1 MARPMGGRLEPSAVY
16 DPVDLTAPVGGG
28 DPSSSPKGKADSARS
43 TTPLGG
49 WVQGHLLLDEL
60 SSAACLRLRRPMATR
75 SAGRAAGRRRGSEQ
89 PRADAGPGRRAS
101 ETLTTRPR
109 LRQGTVVCCCLAGLG
124 TAAEG
129 QAQGGLSFPNP
140 AGGAR
145 GSRRGPCR
153 PARGGYLRFPSAPSG
168 RAACRLRG
176 GR

>member
-89 PRADAGPGRRAS
+89 PRADAGRPGATSERDSDYEAPASAGNSCLLLPRWTGYGGGGAGPGGFVFSKSGGRRARIPTRTMPPRPGWLPS
-101 ETLTTRPR
+101 IPVRSLRPR
-109 LRQGTVVCCCLAGLG
+109 CM
-124 TAAEG
+124 
-129 QAQGGLSFPNP
+129 P
-140 AGGAR
+140 
-145 GSRRGPCR
+145 
-153 PARGGYLRFPSAPSG
+153 PARR
-168 RAACRLRG
+168 
-176 GR
+176 